1 MRTSPL
7 AEDKLMH
14 VTNQTVRIVLGVIR
28 NVAGE
33 VLIAQRAA
41 TAHQGGLWEFPGGK
55 CEAGESDAEAL
66 QRELQEEVGIV
77 VQQQCPLI
85 QIWHRYPDVH
95 LVLQVQQVIAW
106 EGEAV
111 GREGQ
116 PLCWVL
122 PPDLHH
128 YAMPAANQA
137 IIRAVQLPD
146 CYVITP
152 PVCGN
157 LTRWLAGLRQVL
169 LNGYRLI
176 QLRVTDL
183 NQAEYT
189 DLVQVATDLCQAAG
203 AMLMLNTSATFA
215 QQCHVQGLHL
225 NSQRLWRYRERPAGL
240 RWLAASCHSPAD
252 VQQAQAIGAD
262 FVVLSP
268 VLPTLSHPQASPLG
282 WRKFAQWVVSSQ
294 IPVYALGGMAAHD
307 LPQARQMG
315 AQGIAGIRGL
325 WCS

>member
-1 MRTSPL
+1 
-7 AEDKLMH
+7 MH
-14 VTNQTVRIVLGVIR
+14 VTNQAVRIVLGVVR
-28 NVAGE
+28 NAVGE

-55 CEAGESDAEAL
+55 SEAGESDAEAL

-77 VQQQCPLI
+77 VKQQCPLI
-85 QIWHRYPDVH
+85 QIRHRYPDVD
-95 LVLQVQQVIAW
+95 LVLQVQQVTAW
-106 EGEAV
+106 EDEAV

-116 PLCWVL
+116 PLRWVL
-122 PPDLHH
+122 PSTLHN

-137 IIRAVQLPD
+137 IVQALQLPD

-152 PVCGN
+152 SICGD
-157 LTRWLAGLRQVL
+157 LPHWLAGLRQVL
-169 LNGYRLI
+169 LSGYKLI

-183 NQAEYT
+183 SQTEYV
-189 DLVQVATDLCQAAG
+189 DLVRVATDLCQAAG
-203 AMLMLNTSATFA
+203 ATLMLNTEVTFA
-215 QQCHVQGLHL
+215 QQCHAQGVHL
-225 NSQRLWRYRERPAGL
+225 NAQRLWHCRERPAGL

-252 VQQAQAIGAD
+252 IQQAQAIGAD

-282 WRKFAQWVVSSQ
+282 WPKFAEWVVSAQ
-294 IPVYALGGMAAHD
+294 IPVYALGGMTAHD

-325 WCS
+325 WRTSESKSG